1 MAPAGA
7 LAGGSCSKPRPQ
19 CQNPKTKSGTEITPE
34 IADALAAEAERGY
47 DLSKAKRRRVG
58 RPSLAGRG
66 SSPRMSFRT
75 TPDLYRATQERAR
88 KEGRSVSD
96 LVREA
101 VARYVGS

>member
-1 MAPAGA
+1 MPKVKATH
-7 LAGGSCSKPRPQ
+7 K
-19 CQNPKTKSGTEITPE
+19 NPKTKSGAEITPG

-58 RPSLAGRG
+58 RPSLAGG
-66 SSPRMSFRT
+66 GVSPRMSFRT
-75 TPDLYRATQERAR
+75 TPDLYRAAQKRAK

-96 LVREA
+96 LAREA